1 MGEITREEIRERLG
15 NIDQIRDIIFGA
27 HLREYTSRLDKL
39 ESDLGT
45 MQQEVRD
52 RINEVKNVLSIELK
66 SAVDSIDKRL
76 KVISSATQEESADL
90 RQQIDRVNRKFTNGI
105 EALDEAVETQKNAL
119 REELTDTRDRLQEDI
134 RELRAHV
141 FEELDRHFSMLKEV
155 KVSKDDMAEIL
166 FELGMRL
173 KGTEFVQE
181 LEEAA
186 ELDYE
191 ELALPEAAPT
201 PAPAPKRSSLSPD
214 DSSSNTSTT
223 ASTSGKTSSRSTR
236 SPKA

>member
-27 HLREYTSRLDKL
+27 HLREYNGRLDKI

-66 SAVDSIDKRL
+66 SAVDSIDKRI
-76 KVISSATQEESADL
+76 KVITTATQEESADL

-134 RELRAHV
+134 RELRSHI
-141 FEELDRHFSMLKEV
+141 FEELDRQFSMLKEV

-173 KGTEFVQE
+173 KGTEFVPE
-181 LEEAA
+181 LKEAA

-191 ELALPEAAPT
+191 EVTLSEALAAT
-201 PAPAPKRSSLSPD
+201 KRSSLVAD
-214 DSSSNTSTT
+214 TDSATSADA
-223 ASTSGKTSSRSTR
+223 ASKTPRLART
-236 SPKA
+236 PKA

>member
-76 KVISSATQEESADL
+76 KVISAATQEESADL

-173 KGTEFVQE
+173 KGTEFVPE
-181 LEEAA
+181 LKEAA

-191 ELALPEAAPT
+191 DLALPES
-201 PAPAPKRSSLSPD
+201 APAPKRSSLGS
-214 DSSSNTSTT
+214 DSATSTT
-223 ASTSGKTSSRSTR
+223 APASTPSKTPSRSTR
-236 SPKA
+236 TTKA

>member
-27 HLREYTSRLDKL
+27 HLREYTSRLDKA
-39 ESDLGT
+39 ESDMGAV
-45 MQQEVRD
+45 QQEVRD
-52 RINEVKNVLSIELK
+52 RLAEVKSVLSIELK
-66 SAVDSIDKRL
+66 SAVESIDKRIKAL
-76 KVISSATQEESADL
+76 TSATQEESADL

-119 REELTDTRDRLQEDI
+119 RQELTDTRDHLQEDI
-134 RELRAHV
+134 RDLRAHV

-173 KGTEFVQE
+173 KGTEFVPE
-181 LEEAA
+181 LKEAA

-191 ELALPEAAPT
+191 DLALPEAAPVPT
-201 PAPAPKRSSLSPD
+201 PKRSSLA
-214 DSSSNTSTT
+214 DSDSDQP
-223 ASTSGKTSSRSTR
+223 TSSPSKTPTR
-236 SPKA
+236 TPKSLK